1 MLKKTLRLLSVPLGA
16 LLGVGAA
23 LSVLQILKDYFD
35 ITLGKNAI
43 LMTSIIVSLT
53 GLLFAVA
60 AFFISNPLSDW
71 LVQKIQ
77 QTEKR
82 LKEMPMKDMLLG
94 VSGLIVGLL
103 LAFLLGQAAAL
114 IDSWII
120 SLTVNLLLYIVFG
133 MLGVRVALSRRDD
146 IRFSFLRRRR
156 KGDAAAL
163 DEDESEEAASAVAP
177 KILDTCVIIDG
188 RIVDIYATGFIE
200 GQLVVPKFILS
211 ELRRISDSDDALKR
225 NRGRRGL
232 DVLARLQLQQ
242 KDMLLLEDTDYPE
255 LNEVDDKVLQLAK
268 DKGYA
273 IITNDFNLNKLATVQ
288 GLKILNI
295 NELSN
300 AVKSVMLAGEEIVL
314 TITKEGKEPAQGIG
328 YLDDGTMIVVEGG
341 RRYLG
346 ETVNAVVTSILQTSA
361 GRMIFAKIKEN

>member
-1 MLKKTLRLLSVPLGA
+1 MLKKIIRMLSVPLGA

-23 LSVLQILKDYFD
+23 LSVIQVLRDYFEVN
-35 ITLGKNAI
+35 LAGY
-43 LMTSIIVSLT
+43 LTSTTTIIAVSAT
-53 GLLFAVA
+53 GLVFAVI
-60 AFFISNPLSDW
+60 AFFLSNSFADW
-71 LVQKIQ
+71 LVIKMQ
-77 QTEKR
+77 QMEKR
-82 LKEMPMKDMLLG
+82 LKEMPIKDMMLG
-94 VSGLIVGLL
+94 ILGLIIGLI
-103 LAFLLGQAAAL
+103 LAFLIGQAVAL

-120 SLTVNLLLYIVFG
+120 SITINLFLYTAFG
-133 MLGVRVALSRRDD
+133 ILGVRVALARRDD
-146 IRFSFLRRRR
+146 IRFSFLRRRK
-156 KGDAAAL
+156 KGEDSDNDDQ
-163 DEDESEEAASAVAP
+163 DEPKSAVAS

-242 KDMLLLEDTDYPE
+242 PDMLLLEDTDYPT
-255 LNEVDDKVLQLAK
+255 LAEVDDKVIQLAK
-268 DKGYA
+268 DKGYT

-295 NELSN
+295 NDLSN

-314 TITKEGKEPAQGIG
+314 AITKEGKESTQGIG

-361 GRMIFAKIKEN
+361 GRMIFAKIKE